1 MQNRKYTNDVL
12 YRTAASKA
20 VKDVKPASSEGN
32 DGDERWVSIADK
44 GLYHCKKY
52 AGEWRFNKYS
62 ENID

>member
-1 MQNRKYTNDVL
+1 MNIDKYLQDQL
-12 YRTAASKA
+12 YRTASNKRIG
-20 VKDVKPASSEGN
+20 DVKPSSAEGN
-32 DGDERWVSIADK
+32 DGDEKWVSVTGK

>member
-1 MQNRKYTNDVL
+1 MNIDKYLKDQL
-12 YRTAASKA
+12 YRTAANKHIYN
-20 VKDVKPASSEGN
+20 VKPPPSEGN
-32 DGDERWVSIADK
+32 DGDERWVSIAGR

>member
-1 MQNRKYTNDVL
+1 MAFNRYINDEL
-12 YRTAASKA
+12 YRTAASKEI
-20 VKDVKPASSEGN
+20 KNVKPTPSDGN
-32 DGDERWVSIADK
+32 DGDEKWVSITGK

>member
-1 MQNRKYTNDVL
+1 MQNRKYTKDVL

-20 VKDVKPASSEGN
+20 VERIRPRASDGN
-32 DGDERWVSIADK
+32 DGDEKWVALEGK

>member
-1 MQNRKYTNDVL
+1 MAFTKYIDDQL
-12 YRTAASKA
+12 YRTASNKHIQN
-20 VKDVKPASSEGN
+20 VKPSPSEGN
-32 DGDERWVSIADK
+32 DGDERWVSITGK

>member
-1 MQNRKYTNDVL
+1 MNFDKYLQDQF
-12 YRTAASKA
+12 YRTASNKRIG
-20 VKDVKPASSEGN
+20 DVKPASSEGN
-32 DGDERWVSIADK
+32 DGDEKWVSIVGK

>member
-1 MQNRKYTNDVL
+1 MPFNKYIDDQL
-12 YRTAASKA
+12 YRTASNKSIG
-20 VKDVKPASSEGN
+20 DVKPASSEGN
-32 DGDERWVSIADK
+32 DGDEKWVSIAGK